1 MMPPRFTSS
10 FRRRS
15 TRLVFSLI
23 LLGTSILGLLVSFT
37 AENSVRRAAAGKHSE
52 NPADLPHRDFAL
64 VLGCSETLPN
74 GRGNLFFRY
83 RIEAAI
89 ALWKAGKCHHFL
101 VSGDNGRHGYDE
113 PTAMRN
119 ALVAGGIPNDRIHS
133 DFAGFSTLDSIVRA
147 RDVFGLKEVVIV
159 SQRFHNERAL
169 FLAQHKGLDAVA
181 CDARDVSAH
190 RALRTRIRERF
201 ARIKNF
207 ADVYLLGTK
216 PKYPGPPQPIA
227 FHPIE

>member
-1 MMPPRFTSS
+1 M
-10 FRRRS
+10 
-15 TRLVFSLI
+15 VI
-23 LLGTSILGLLVSFT
+23 LLAILGACLLVLLVSLL
-37 AENSVRRAAAGKHSE
+37 AESSVRRAALDKHSA
-52 NPADLPHRDFAL
+52 NPADLPYREFAL
-64 VLGCSETLPN
+64 VLGCSETLAN

-89 ALWKAGKCHHFL
+89 ALWKAGKCRSFL

-119 ALVAGGIPNDRIHS
+119 ALVDAGIPDARIHS
-133 DFAGFSTLDSIVRA
+133 DYAGFSTLDSIVRA
-147 RDVFGLKEVVIV
+147 REVFGLREVVIV

-216 PKYPGPPQPIA
+216 PKFPGPPEPIA
-227 FHPIE
+227 FHLIE